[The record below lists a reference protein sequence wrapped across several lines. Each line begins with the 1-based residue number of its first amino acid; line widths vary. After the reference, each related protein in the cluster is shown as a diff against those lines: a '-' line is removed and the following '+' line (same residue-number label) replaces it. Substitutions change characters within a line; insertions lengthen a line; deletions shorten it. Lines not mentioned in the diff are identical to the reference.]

1 MLYKVII
8 TSLFGCMILHDIVCV
23 ILNMCVYMYI
33 CMLVSVRRCD
43 EVPIFILRVC
53 RCVCTC
59 VYVCL
64 CLYQFVHVHI
74 NKCVCEYMCAFADE
88 HTHAHWSTMP
98 WLTRHCPVSF
108 SDMTCHCWPVWPVRQ
123 SCRWTSPVSR
133 MNEPCISDEPVM
145 SQMEEPCRRWMS
157 PVALLSVSCCIQEW
171 AMPHIWM
178 SHFSLALGMR
188 HAAHMNESYF
198 TCTGISHATRTNEPC
213 FTCMWMIHVTHMKE
227 SFFI

>member
-23 ILNMCVYMYI
+23 ILNMCVCMYI

-133 MNEPCISDEPVM
+133 MKPCISDEPVM
-145 SQMEEPCRRWMS
+145 SQMW
-157 PVALLSVSCCIQEW
+157 VSHVVDEW
-171 AMPHIWM
+171 AL
-178 SHFSLALGMR
+178 SHFWVCRVA
-188 HAAHMNESYF
+188 YK
-198 TCTGISHATRTNEPC
+198 NEPC
-213 FTCMWMIHVTHMKE
+213 HTYEWVTFHLH
-227 SFFI
+227 